1 MSHKKAGSSTSLGR
15 DSISKRLGVKKFAG
29 EVVRSGNIIVRQRG
43 TKFFAGTNTKMGVD
57 NTIYAVGEGK
67 IKTYT
72 LRKIK
77 FNGKIKRD
85 RYIGIDT
92 TAETKK

>member
-29 EVVRSGNIIVRQRG
+29 EVVKSGNIIVRQRG
-43 TKFFAGTNTKMGVD
+43 TKFFPGTNTKMGVD
-57 NTIYAVGEGK
+57 NTIYATTEGK

-72 LRKIK
+72 VRKIK
-77 FNGKIKRD
+77 FNGQIKRD
-85 RYIGIDT
+85 RYVGVESTEKT
-92 TAETKK
+92 TK